1 MKKSFLKE
9 LLDRRVPQIVG
20 SYFVGAT
27 TLIVFMDWLVTK
39 YGFSDY
45 YTSLAL
51 FGVIS
56 IMPSVVI
63 LAYFHGAPG
72 KDEWTKVEK
81 FGIPIN
87 IFFIA
92 IALFTGYKYNLWQEE
107 PFDYSANDTFLVHL
121 SSPEDISIKF
131 ESVDFYIEGIQE
143 YADQTGPVDPSYLNE
158 IQAYIN
164 INLKKE
170 FRNHENLMIY
180 YPETEDEKD
189 MLDDFTSI
197 YTITNMEDEV
207 SGNASDYMIE
217 AFDYFNTKH
226 STHIDKIIIFDIM
239 KVALSDRGK
248 TSVLFDTIYSYAA
261 TITKRAVDDKGEFST
276 VLMGGGTGVIT
287 DEEGDGL
294 KENLFKNFVEEV
306 EYFAFGEYI
315 GKVDEVLD
323 SDLVTIKLETE
334 GIIKGTD
341 LVVEGR
347 DYIIGGGKDRDAVFA
362 ENLRDFIDDYWI
374 VYNYFIEHPDKINE
388 FYYEN
393 MRKYSVVETKEDSIY
408 YSSVDNWIDST
419 KAHLDY
425 YENNFDKFIAEYPPE
440 YAENWYHGE
449 FSYYLKVLKVD
460 NGVATARI
468 TGSKF
473 PFSKPKVGDNVNIK

>member
-207 SGNASDYMIE
+207 SENASDHMIE

-239 KVALSDRGK
+239 TL
-248 TSVLFDTIYSYAA
+248 
-261 TITKRAVDDKGEFST
+261 
-276 VLMGGGTGVIT
+276 
-287 DEEGDGL
+287 
-294 KENLFKNFVEEV
+294 
-306 EYFAFGEYI
+306 
-315 GKVDEVLD
+315 
-323 SDLVTIKLETE
+323 
-334 GIIKGTD
+334 
-341 LVVEGR
+341 
-347 DYIIGGGKDRDAVFA
+347 
-362 ENLRDFIDDYWI
+362 
-374 VYNYFIEHPDKINE
+374 
-388 FYYEN
+388 
-393 MRKYSVVETKEDSIY
+393 
-408 YSSVDNWIDST
+408 
-419 KAHLDY
+419 
-425 YENNFDKFIAEYPPE
+425 
-440 YAENWYHGE
+440 
-449 FSYYLKVLKVD
+449 
-460 NGVATARI
+460 
-468 TGSKF
+468 
-473 PFSKPKVGDNVNIK
+473 